1 VEAAVNYAWICENA
15 KVVSVDSQVVIV
27 DSKVVI
33 VELPRPF
40 VKETGKARH
49 CSGLDSTEPN
59 PAEPNNQSKTLT
71 FYFRSRKT

>member
-40 VKETGKARH
+40 VKETGKARQ
-49 CSGLDSTEPN
+49 GIAPDSTQL
-59 PAEPNNQSKTLT
+59 NQTQLNQTTKAKL
-71 FYFRSRKT
+71 